1 MLTLEKLFNGEK
13 YPGLIGDIKTVAWQS
28 KWILTAW
35 AFYKSNFI
43 YQYRNG
49 TVMVKFVAPYQF
61 FGAWLR
67 KLTEPFEIPVA

>member
-43 YQYRNG
+43 YQYRHSKIGRSKSILWCMAKEANR
-49 TVMVKFVAPYQF
+49 TLWDTF
-61 FGAWLR
+61 
-67 KLTEPFEIPVA
+67 